1 MPGASPR
8 GSIAARLFAVQ
19 LVCILVIGAVA
30 VLVLAFD
37 ARGRAGDD
45 AAQRSLVVA
54 RTVADNPFVLDAAQ
68 GADPS
73 ASLQPYAEEIMA
85 DTGVDFLTIMNPD
98 RTRYTHRDRA
108 QIGLPFIGHH
118 RACARG
124 PHLHR
129 DLHRH
134 PRPSVRAV
142 APIESADGTV
152 VALVSAGVTL
162 SRVDASFL
170 PRLQV
175 VAGGVLARWR
185 SAASAPGCS
194 PATSAGSRA
203 AGGPSR

>member
-1 MPGASPR
+1 MPGTSPR
-8 GSIAARLFAVQ
+8 GSIAARLFAAQ
-19 LVCILVIGAVA
+19 LICILVIGAIA
-30 VLVLAFD
+30 VRGLAYD

-45 AAQRSLVVA
+45 AAARSLVVA
-54 RTVADNPFVLDAAQ
+54 RTVADNPFVLDAAE

-108 QIGLPFIGHH
+108 QIGLPFIGTIAPALEG
-118 RACARG
+118 RTFTETYTG
-124 PHLHR
+124 TLG
-129 DLHRH
+129 
-134 PRPSVRAV
+134 PSVRAV

-152 VALVSAGVTL
+152 GWTPPSCPACRSWPAAC
-162 SRVDASFL
+162 S
-170 PRLQV
+170 
-175 VAGGVLARWR
+175 ARWR

-203 AGGPSR
+203 VAGRSR